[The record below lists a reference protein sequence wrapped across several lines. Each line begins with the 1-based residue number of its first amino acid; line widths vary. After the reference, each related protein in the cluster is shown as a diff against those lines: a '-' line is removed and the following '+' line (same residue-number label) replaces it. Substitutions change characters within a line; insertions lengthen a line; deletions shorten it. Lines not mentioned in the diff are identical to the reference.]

1 MNLVT
6 KQEALSKLYDIWKVE
21 LQTEDVLIEECEG
34 RVLAENI
41 YAGYSIPL
49 NGTAEIS
56 GIAVRSADF
65 INEDTG
71 MLDIPDMSLWKCG
84 IDYVRVE
91 PGDDFPDEFDA
102 VIDMMNVRLLPDD
115 SGVKLMLSDAAD
127 LKAGTNVREKAS
139 TLMKGELILCA
150 GRKLIYE
157 EIALAAMS
165 GRRKLRCIK
174 KPRVAFIP
182 FGRELISPGS
192 ELERGQTFDSN
203 SPMMKVFL
211 ESMGAVPHMFPPVK
225 DKGESACRALTE
237 ALEADDIVVYNGP
250 LSECLDCSNE
260 SELKGNLICKN
271 VAASPGSRI
280 DIAVI
285 NGKPVIGLSRNPLAA
300 LYGMGWCVNS
310 LVCSMLGLP
319 YPVITKVTA
328 LLKEDIRVSPLM
340 ETCIKM
346 NVYRVSFGYA
356 AYPVHDDANI
366 AEAMSANALFVTE
379 IGRDFY
385 PAGSLIDVEIRYE
398 FNE

>member
-1 MNLVT
+1 MDLVT
-6 KQEALSKLYDIWKVE
+6 KQEALSRLYEIWKVD

-49 NGTAEIS
+49 SSTAEIS

-65 INEDTG
+65 ANEDTG
-71 MLDIPDMSLWKCG
+71 MPDTSSWKYG
-84 IDYVRVE
+84 SDYIVVE

-102 VIDMMNVRLLPDD
+102 VIDMRAVRLLPDG
-115 SGVKLMLSDAAD
+115 SGVKLMISDAVD
-127 LKAGTNVREKAS
+127 MKAGINVCEKAS

-182 FGRELISPGS
+182 VGRELVSPGS

-211 ESMGAVPHMFPPVK
+211 ENMGAVPHMFPPVK
-225 DKGESACRALTE
+225 DKWASAREALVE
-237 ALEADDIVVYNGP
+237 ALEVDDIVVYNGP
-250 LSECLDCSNE
+250 LSECLDCSKEN
-260 SELKGNLICKN
+260 ELKGNLICKN
-271 VAASPGSRI
+271 VAASPGSRM

-285 NGKPVIGLSRNPLAA
+285 NEKPVVGLSRNPLAA

-310 LVCSMLGLP
+310 LVCSMLDLP

-328 LLKEDIRVSPLM
+328 LLKEDISASPLM

-356 AYPVHDDANI
+356 AYPVHDDASI

-385 PAGSLIDVEIRYE
+385 PSGSLIDVEIRYE